1 MPTVR
6 TACCLLLVVSL
17 GASPAFAQHP
27 LQDSAASQ
35 AATAAAT
42 QSSRRPLFLTGVVL
56 GIAGGAAIVVG
67 TTVAKTSDST
77 SGNTP
82 TSGFDSCEALKANPV
97 YRGNECDVLK
107 GPNTALVVAGAILA
121 ATGVTLAVVGAPHS
135 SIAFGPGT
143 VAIRHRLTF

>member
-1 MPTVR
+1 VPTAR

-17 GASPAFAQHP
+17 GTSPVWAQHP

-35 AATAAAT
+35 AAAAAAT

-56 GIAGGAAIVVG
+56 GIAGGAAIVIG
-67 TTVAKTSDST
+67 TTVAKTTNST
-77 SGNTP
+77 SGNSP
-82 TSGFDSCEALKANPV
+82 TNTFDSCEALKANPV

-107 GPNTALVVAGAILA
+107 GPNTALVVGGAVLA
-121 ATGVTLAVVGAPHS
+121 AAGVTLAIVGAPHS
-135 SIAFGPGT
+135 SIAFGPGS